1 MSPDMVEP
9 LKTQEEIKE
18 ELRRLAAVAD
28 SELGL
33 ASVATP
39 VEESA
44 SAKPDE
50 PAAAQETTGATPEPD
65 QEAIKREA
73 LDAAAR
79 IIDTIVGEQEGSQQ
93 RPLAPA
99 PPESE
104 QRRAEQDAEIER
116 KKFDVGAGSIASE
129 KHPDRNEDVVF
140 VDEKNGLFAVFDGM
154 GGHAAGEVAAGE
166 AVKYVARE
174 FPTATGISLKRT
186 QGVLEE
192 ILREANA
199 RLLSIAEGKSSLRG
213 MGTTASVVKVW
224 EGAGGEQKIV
234 VGNIGDSRIYIL
246 HRGGTA
252 LEQITLD
259 DNSVDPPSSE
269 KEARLLQ
276 KTLNGVTDLKSLNP
290 RELAAFRRRN
300 QLSQCLGIATIEP
313 HIYVRDIVDGEQ
325 VIITSD
331 GIHDNLTDLE
341 IVDIVSASE
350 TAERAVEALLA
361 AASARSR
368 EKHLRAKPDDM
379 SAIVVKI
386 LAAREDPLASPAP
399 EEENMTAEATLSS
412 EDEAIVQE
420 IAGEPPE
427 GLTAEEWLKD
437 VLIPE
442 AIKMRK
448 VLEGPT
454 FEDFD
459 AEWKNL
465 TFKQKMRTAL
475 RKARSDIERGV

>member
-1 MSPDMVEP
+1 MVEP

-166 AVKYVARE
+166 AVKYLKSGR
-174 FPTATGISLKRT
+174 FPNSISLEQT
-186 QGVLEE
+186 QSELEGT
-192 ILREANA
+192 LREANA
-199 RLLSIAEGKSSLRG
+199 GLLSRVRKEPALHG